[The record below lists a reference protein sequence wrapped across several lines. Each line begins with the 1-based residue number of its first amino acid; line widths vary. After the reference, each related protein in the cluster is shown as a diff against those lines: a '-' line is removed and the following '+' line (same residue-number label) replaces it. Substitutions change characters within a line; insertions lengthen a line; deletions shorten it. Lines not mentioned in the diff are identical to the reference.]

1 MSDVPALH
9 IRNVPEQVVATLKRR
24 AKENGRSLNSEV
36 VEILED
42 SGRRYEQAADL
53 LRELGELRAEWLLP
67 DDAPK
72 PEDVIREARDER
84 AREID
89 RRVRGL

>member
-1 MSDVPALH
+1 MTTIPTLN
-9 IRNVPEQVVATLKRR
+9 IRNVPESVVATLKRR
-24 AKENGRSLNSEV
+24 ARQNGRSLNAEAV
-36 VEILED
+36 GALID
-42 SGRRYEQAADL
+42 YDKQHTRTKDL
-53 LRELGELRAEWLLP
+53 LRQLDEFRAELPLP

-72 PEDVIREARDER
+72 PEDLIREARDER

>member
-9 IRNVPEQVVATLKRR
+9 IRNVPERVVATLKRR
-24 AKENGRSLNSEV
+24 AKENGRSLNAEV
-36 VEILED
+36 VEALKDYDE
-42 SGRRYEQAADL
+42 RHTHAEEL
-53 LRELGELRAEWLLP
+53 LRQLEEFRAEFVLP
-67 DDAPK
+67 EDAPK

-84 AREID
+84 GREID

>member
-1 MSDVPALH
+1 MSDMPTLN
-9 IRNVPEQVVATLKRR
+9 IRNVPEKVVATLKRR
-24 AKENGRSLNSEV
+24 AKENGRSLNAEV
-36 VEILED
+36 V
-42 SGRRYEQAADL
+42 AALKDYDERHTRTEEL
-53 LRELGELRAEWLLP
+53 LRELDELRAEWLLP

-84 AREID
+84 TREID

>member
-1 MSDVPALH
+1 MRTLN
-9 IRNVPEQVVATLKRR
+9 IRNVPGSVVATLKRR
-24 AKENGRSLNSEV
+24 AKENGRSLNAEV
-36 VEILED
+36 VEILKD
-42 SGRRYEQAADL
+42 SAERHKQAADL
-53 LRELGELRAEWLLP
+53 LRELDELRAEWLLP
-67 DDAPK
+67 EDAAK

>member
-1 MSDVPALH
+1 MSEVPTLN
-9 IRNVPEQVVATLKRR
+9 IRNVPERVVATLKRR
-24 AKENGRSLNSEV
+24 AKENGRSLNAEV
-36 VEILED
+36 VEALKDYDE
-42 SGRRYEQAADL
+42 RQTHAEEL
-53 LRELGELRAEWLLP
+53 LRQLEEFRAEFVLP
-67 DDAPK
+67 EDAPK

>member
-1 MSDVPALH
+1 MNDVPTLH
-9 IRNVPEQVVATLKRR
+9 IRNVPARVVATLKRQ
-24 AKENGRSLNSEV
+24 AKENGRSLNAEV
-36 VEILED
+36 VEVLKDYDE
-42 SGRRYEQAADL
+42 RHTNAEEL
-53 LRELGELRAEWLLP
+53 LRELDELHAEWLLP

-72 PEDVIREARDER
+72 PEDVIRKAREDR

>member
-1 MSDVPALH
+1 MPTLN
-9 IRNVPEQVVATLKRR
+9 IRNVPGSVVATFKRR
-24 AKENGRSLNSEV
+24 AKENGRSLNAEV
-36 VEILED
+36 VEILKD
-42 SGRRYEQAADL
+42 SAERHKQAADL
-53 LRELGELRAEWLLP
+53 LRELDELRAEWLLP
-67 DDAPK
+67 EDAPK

>member
-1 MSDVPALH
+1 MNYVPTLH
-9 IRNVPEQVVATLKRR
+9 IRNVPARVVATLKRQ
-24 AKENGRSLNSEV
+24 AKENGRSLNAEV
-36 VEILED
+36 VEVLKDYDE
-42 SGRRYEQAADL
+42 RHTNAEEL
-53 LRELGELRAEWLLP
+53 LRQLEEFRAEFVLP
-67 DDAPK
+67 EDAPK

>member
-1 MSDVPALH
+1 MPTLN
-9 IRNVPEQVVATLKRR
+9 IRNVPGSVVATLKRR
-24 AKENGRSLNSEV
+24 AKENGRSLNAEV
-36 VEILED
+36 VEILKD
-42 SGRRYEQAADL
+42 SAERHKQAADL
-53 LRELGELRAEWLLP
+53 LRELDELRAEWLLP
-67 DDAPK
+67 EDAPK

>member
-1 MSDVPALH
+1 MGRVSTLN
-9 IRNVPEQVVATLKRR
+9 IRNVPENVVATLKRR
-24 AKENGRSLNSEV
+24 AKENGRSLNAEV
-36 VEILED
+36 VEILKE
-42 SGRRYEQAADL
+42 SGERYEQTAEL
-53 LRELGELRAEWLLP
+53 LRELDELHAEWLLP
-67 DDAPK
+67 DDAPT

>member
-1 MSDVPALH
+1 MANVPTLN
-9 IRNVPEQVVATLKRR
+9 IRNVPEKVVATLKRN
-24 AKENGRSLNSEV
+24 AKKNGRSLNAEV
-36 VEILED
+36 VMALKD
-42 SGRRYEQAADL
+42 YDEQHTRTEEL
-53 LRELGELRAEWLLP
+53 LRELDELHAEWQLP

-84 AREID
+84 TREID

>member
-1 MSDVPALH
+1 LN
-9 IRNVPEQVVATLKRR
+9 IRNVPEKVVRTLKGQAR
-24 AKENGRSLNSEV
+24 KNGRSLNAEV
-36 VEILED
+36 VEALKDYDE
-42 SGRRYEQAADL
+42 RYTQTEEL
-53 LRELGELRAEWLLP
+53 LRELDELRAEWLLP

>member
-1 MSDVPALH
+1 
-9 IRNVPEQVVATLKRR
+9 VVATLKRQ
-24 AKENGRSLNSEV
+24 AKEHGRSLNAEV
-36 VEILED
+36 VEVLKDYDE
-42 SGRRYEQAADL
+42 RHTNAEDL
-53 LRELGELRAEWLLP
+53 LRQLEEFRAEFVLP
-67 DDAPK
+67 EDAPK